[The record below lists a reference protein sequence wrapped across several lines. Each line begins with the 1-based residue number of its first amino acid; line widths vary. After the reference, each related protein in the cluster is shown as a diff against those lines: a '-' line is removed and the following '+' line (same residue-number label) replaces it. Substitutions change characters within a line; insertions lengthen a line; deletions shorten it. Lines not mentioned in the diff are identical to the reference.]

1 MATQCVAGYRLHS
14 YSSTKG
20 NLLRVLSALRSAEV
34 DMRLQHKLETHPTR
48 LFMSDAQL
56 QGRLIPAN
64 LRNNFILTDVCRI

>member
-1 MATQCVAGYRLHS
+1 MATQCVAGYCRLHS

-20 NLLRVLSALRSAEV
+20 NLLCVLSALRSAEE

-48 LFMSDAQL
+48 LFMSGAQL

-64 LRNNFILTDVCRI
+64 LRNDFTMVTIE